1 MRTASFN
8 KAHRPTQ
15 ADQARGAAGAITA
28 GCPGAFRVLP
38 SVAFGTLVPTEE
50 EIMATAT
57 APIKVDAETDQLI
70 AHAAHF
76 LQRSKKDV
84 VDAAVRE
91 YVEAHR
97 DEIQTGVLDA
107 LRSLDGST
115 KSAVKLLAGLSD
127 AEIDE
132 LGGLNH

>member
-1 MRTASFN
+1 VDSRCFGAEG
-8 KAHRPTQ
+8 
-15 ADQARGAAGAITA
+15 RGS
-28 GCPGAFRVLP
+28 PRR
-38 SVAFGTLVPTEE
+38 
-50 EIMATAT
+50 AT

-84 VDAAVRE
+84 VDVAVRE

-97 DEIQTGVLDA
+97 DEIQTGVLEA

-115 KSAVKLLAGLSD
+115 KSAVQLLTGLSD
-127 AEIDE
+127 AEVDE
-132 LGGLNH
+132 LVGLDH